1 MKRMIGYSLILILL
15 GVLVMAG
22 CKTSR
27 AGYQSAPYRVVRAA
41 GQFEVRDYPPL
52 TVVETPIEGDGK
64 GMNGSFNRLF
74 KFITGGNESKQ
85 KIAMTT
91 PVFMTGN
98 ESNATMAFVMPVK
111 FTAENVPKPMDS
123 TVTVR
128 ELSAGRFA
136 VMRFSGGRNAR
147 QEQKAL
153 DELKQWM
160 TSERIAILSPPI
172 YGYFD
177 PPWTPTF
184 LRRNEVM
191 LRTDSRQ

>member
-1 MKRMIGYSLILILL
+1 MIGYALIVILL
-15 GVLVMAG
+15 GVLAAAG

-52 TVVETPIEGDGK
+52 AVVETPMQGRDS

-74 KFITGGNESKQ
+74 KFISGGNESKE

-98 ESNATMAFVMPVK
+98 ESNATMAYVMPAK
-111 FTAENVPKPMDS
+111 FTADNVPKPLDS
-123 TVTVR
+123 GVKVR
-128 ELSAGRFA
+128 ELPAGRFV
-136 VMRFSGGRNAR
+136 VMTFSGGRSAKN
-147 QEQKAL
+147 EGEAL
-153 DELKQWM
+153 DQLRQWM
-160 TSERIAILSPPI
+160 TSERMAELSPPV

-184 LRRNEVM
+184 WRRNEVM
-191 LRTDSRQ
+191 LRTDWGQ